1 MTPVLEVKNP
11 FNMNSCEFALYIER
25 EELAQLDDCTMAL
38 AALVAAFH
46 VFDIPCPKRI
56 HRTLNFLESL
66 VFEVRS
72 PASLPTPLETGLE
85 APRHPESDG
94 APSTPLRRI

>member
-1 MTPVLEVKNP
+1 MLEVKNP
-11 FNMNSCEFALYIER
+11 FNVNSCKFALYIER

-38 AALVAAFH
+38 AALVASFH

-56 HRTLNFLESL
+56 RRTLSFLESL

-72 PASLPTPLETGLE
+72 PASLPAQVNRGLE
-85 APRHPESDG
+85 VPKHPSM
-94 APSTPLRRI
+94 